1 MTDLEKISFKNK
13 LKAHAASVINER
25 IQSAKLIIDNAQQAA
40 NNEEKS
46 SAGDKYETSRAMGH
60 LEKDMHSRQL
70 SENMK
75 ELSTLHSINTNKIYT
90 EASAG
95 AYLACNAVSFFI
107 AAGLGKQVI
116 DENKIVFLSP
126 HSPLAKLLMHK
137 AKGDY
142 FLFNNSQLLITDLF

>member
-13 LKAHAASVINER
+13 LKTHAASVINER
-25 IQSAKLIIDNAQQAA
+25 IQAAKLIIDNAQQAA

-46 SAGDKYETSRAMGH
+46 SAVDKYETSRAMGH

-90 EASAG
+90 EACAG
-95 AYLACNAVSFFI
+95 AYLACNAVSFFFCCRFR
-107 AAGLGKQVI
+107 QT
-116 DENKIVFLSP
+116 SCW
-126 HSPLAKLLMHK
+126 
-137 AKGDY
+137 
-142 FLFNNSQLLITDLF
+142 